1 MLQAPG
7 VTPSQAQQ
15 RTGGGL
21 RGTWGIS
28 CAVTSDATAC
38 AWSAAG
44 VCMDCGKA
52 EIGGD
57 VQVSTA
63 LWSFTLP
70 ICLCPVEALK
80 AGLQLPLSSTSIT
93 CQWALY
99 FKH

>member
-15 RTGGGL
+15 RMGGGF
-21 RGTWGIS
+21 RGTWDIS
-28 CAVTSDATAC
+28 CAVTSNATAR
-38 AWSAAG
+38 AWRAAG
-44 VCMDCGKA
+44 VCTDGGRA
-52 EIGGD
+52 EMWDD
-57 VQVSTA
+57 VQASMA
-63 LWSFTLP
+63 PRGFTLH
-70 ICLCPVEALK
+70 ICLCPAEALK